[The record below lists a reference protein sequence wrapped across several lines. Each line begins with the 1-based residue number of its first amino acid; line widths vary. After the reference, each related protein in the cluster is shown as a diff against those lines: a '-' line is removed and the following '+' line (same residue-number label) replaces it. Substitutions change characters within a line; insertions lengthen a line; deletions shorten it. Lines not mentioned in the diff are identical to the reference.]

1 MVALHCEAKPIID
14 AYRLKKNASKPFD
27 HYVDKAGQVELVISG
42 IGALSMAT
50 AVGWIGACRTNIEP
64 GQQRIWLNVGTAGH
78 VSREVGEI
86 VMVHGAGDEV
96 QQRCHYPSMVAKW
109 PGETDAVLSVSVP
122 NDQYPGG
129 AAVDMEAYAYFNSA
143 LRFSDSELVQSLKVI
158 SDNQEFGFELLDAAK
173 LTELVTHNLTSIQHF
188 IEQLQMIKPVG
199 IVVDFDFDSLFELRG
214 THSQRI
220 QIRELV
226 QKLQVMDGLAD
237 IEFKLAQC
245 NNLTE
250 VLKLCRRKLDS
261 LVPSLSASN
270 VSSASSAEPLK
281 G

>member
-1 MVALHCEAKPIID
+1 
-14 AYRLKKNASKPFD
+14 
-27 HYVDKAGQVELVISG
+27 
-42 IGALSMAT
+42 
-50 AVGWIGACRTNIEP
+50 
-64 GQQRIWLNVGTAGH
+64 
-78 VSREVGEI
+78 
-86 VMVHGAGDEV
+86 
-96 QQRCHYPSMVAKW
+96 MVAKW

-173 LTELVTHNLTSIQHF
+173 LTELVANNLTSIQHF
-188 IEQLQMIKPVG
+188 IEQLQLIKPVG
-199 IVVDFDFDSLFELRG
+199 IAVNYDFDSLFELRG
-214 THSQRI
+214 THSQRL

-237 IEFKLAQC
+237 IESKLAQC

-250 VLKLCRRKLDS
+250 VLKLFRRKLDS

-270 VSSASSAEPLK
+270 VSSVSSAVSLK